1 MSLKKSKL
9 DLLVRVRYSNPIPP
23 PPCPPKLLEIPTNP
37 MRYARPDFLNAIAND
52 TPFPMIVDAEC
63 GMPLDLG
70 RWECLWGDDVND
82 SALNPDPENL
92 PSLDP
97 KDRFLLGDPSANSVP
112 YTNGTAPVSGSA
124 TSTPLPAH
132 VPWLRKTEYLSREGV
147 QRVTSAQETKPLPQH
162 IDVSRSAQLRDIE
175 ASFAACNDPS
185 HFDLSTLRHP
195 NKQAVI
201 AVESFEIFP
210 DADIWANAYDLFRFN
225 ERPGDKPI
233 DVEDPRVDCAIL
245 RPMESDG
252 DHFLSYYL
260 TKDDESA
267 LEFKE
272 RRRNSAPSTLED
284 EPKTTGF
291 HLWRDFETVKIEQ
304 EVPNEFLLVID
315 NGDTQPNVSSGGEER
330 LKGAYYKNIE
340 RKMTLKK
347 RRTNVNEAYVD
358 KWEVV
363 HISHERMSKEELE
376 EREELLAEV
385 TDPAFLL
392 SRDDVDADGEI
403 DVDALGHQASGPGAN
418 GERGDVMA
426 DIF

>member
-1 MSLKKSKL
+1 MVFTQLKL

-23 PPCPPKLLEIPTNP
+23 PPCPPKLLDIPTNP
-37 MRYARPDFLNAIAND
+37 MRYARPDLLNAIAND
-52 TPFPMIVDAEC
+52 IPLPMIVDAEC

-70 RWECLWGDDVND
+70 RWECLWDDDVDD
-82 SALNPDPENL
+82 STLNPDPENL
-92 PSLDP
+92 PPLDP
-97 KDRFLLGDPSANSVP
+97 KDRFLLGDPSANSAP
-112 YTNGTAPVSGSA
+112 YTNGAASVSGSGA
-124 TSTPLPAH
+124 STPLPAH

-147 QRVTSAQETKPLPQH
+147 QRASSTQEIKPLLQN

-175 ASFAACNDPS
+175 VSFAACNDPS
-185 HFDLSTLRHP
+185 QFDLSTLRHP
-195 NKQAVI
+195 NKQGI
-201 AVESFEIFP
+201 TAVESFEIYP
-210 DADIWANAYDLFRFN
+210 DADIWANAYDLFRFS

-233 DVEDPRVDCAIL
+233 DVEDPRLDCAIL

-252 DHFLSYYL
+252 DHFLAYHL

-272 RRRNSAPSTLED
+272 RRRNGASPAPEE
-284 EPKTTGF
+284 EPKTTAF
-291 HLWRDFETVKIEQ
+291 QLWRDFETVKIEQ

-315 NGDTQPNVSSGGEER
+315 RGDTQPNVSGSGEER
-330 LKGAYYKNIE
+330 LKAAYYKNIE

-347 RRTNVNEAYVD
+347 RRTNANETYVD
-358 KWEVV
+358 KWQVV
-363 HISHERMSKEELE
+363 HISHVPMSKEELD

-392 SRDDVDADGEI
+392 NRDDVDADGEI
-403 DVDALGHQASGPGAN
+403 DVDALGHQAPTEAI
-418 GERGDVMA
+418 GERGDIMA

>member
-1 MSLKKSKL
+1 
-9 DLLVRVRYSNPIPP
+9 
-23 PPCPPKLLEIPTNP
+23 
-37 MRYARPDFLNAIAND
+37 MRYARSDFLNVVAND
-52 TPFPMIVDAEC
+52 TPLPMIVDAEC

-70 RWECLWGDDVND
+70 RWECLWDDDVND
-82 SALNPDPENL
+82 STLNPDPENL

-97 KDRFLLGDPSANSVP
+97 KDRFLLGDPSANSAP
-112 YTNGTAPVSGSA
+112 YTNGAAPASGSGA
-124 TSTPLPAH
+124 STPLPAH

-147 QRVTSAQETKPLPQH
+147 QRTSSIQEIKPLPQH

-185 HFDLSTLRHP
+185 QFDLSTLRHP
-195 NKQAVI
+195 NKQGVT
-201 AVESFEIFP
+201 AVESFEIYP
-210 DADIWANAYDLFRFN
+210 DADIWANAYDLFRFS
-225 ERPGDKPI
+225 ERPGEKPI
-233 DVEDPRVDCAIL
+233 DVEDPRLDCAIL

-252 DHFLSYYL
+252 DHFLAYHL

-272 RRRNSAPSTLED
+272 RRRNGAPTALEE
-284 EPKTTGF
+284 EPQTTAF
-291 HLWRDFETVKIEQ
+291 HLSRDYETVKIEQ

-315 NGDTQPNVSSGGEER
+315 RGDTQPNVSGSGEER

-347 RRTNVNEAYVD
+347 RRTNANEAYVD
-358 KWEVV
+358 KWQVV
-363 HISHERMSKEELE
+363 HISHVPMSKEELD

-392 SRDDVDADGEI
+392 NRDDVDADGEI
-403 DVDALGHQASGPGAN
+403 DVDALGHQATTGAI
-418 GERGDVMA
+418 GDVMA